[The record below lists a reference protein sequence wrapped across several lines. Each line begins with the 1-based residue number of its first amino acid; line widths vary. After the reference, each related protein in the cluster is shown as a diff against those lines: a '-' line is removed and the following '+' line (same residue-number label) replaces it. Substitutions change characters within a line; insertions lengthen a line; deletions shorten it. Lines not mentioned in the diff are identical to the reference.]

1 MPARIVVV
9 HDHPAFV
16 ASIAS
21 ALRTAGYD
29 VATFADTMTAID
41 ALDRAQDIDMLITRI
56 GFPPG
61 QPHGVALGKMARVK
75 RRGIKVLFVGM
86 AERLEHTQGVGEF
99 LAAPITARDVVAMV
113 GEMLA

>member
-1 MPARIVVV
+1 MPGRIVVV
-9 HDHPAFV
+9 HDHPSSV
-16 ASIAS
+16 EGIES

-41 ALDRAQDIDMLITRI
+41 ALDRAQDIDMLITRT

-75 RRGIKVLFVGM
+75 RRDIKVLFVGA

-99 LAAPITARDVVAMV
+99 LAAPVTARDVVAMV

>member
-1 MPARIVVV
+1 VLACENARQ
-9 HDHPAFV
+9 HRAASASLTTCV
-16 ASIAS
+16 ASIE
-21 ALRTAGYD
+21 TKAGESRL
-29 VATFADTMTAID
+29 TINF
-41 ALDRAQDIDMLITRI
+41 RAQDIDMLITRI

-75 RRGIKVLFVGM
+75 RRGIKVLFVGA

-99 LAAPITARDVVAMV
+99 LAAPVTARDVAAMV